1 MSTTTS
7 VTDWPTVH
15 DPKTCVRKGQCPV
28 TQLRGQSEP
37 VESHTLY
44 FEQHGNG
51 PEKILFIMGLNT
63 TSFSWATQVRYFAKT
78 GRHSV
83 LVFDNRGVGNSTVPK
98 GPYTTSGMAEDVI
111 VLLDHVGWT
120 EDFHVVGL
128 SLGGMV
134 AQELATRIPKRIVS
148 LSLCVTKAGGLSLHG
163 LTPWKGLSTLI
174 RATLT
179 KDPDVRIRLVLG
191 MMFPDKWLDSQN
203 PDDPDKRTNREIETA
218 ILKRR
223 IEVTR
228 PQTLGGAVSQ
238 SSAALTHRITADR
251 HRFMATTI
259 SKILILTGDQDDLI
273 NPANSKELA
282 ERMPEAEY
290 IQWAETGHG
299 LHAQWPERFNKL
311 IERVVEEGRQRFE
324 ENKLQGVPSSI

>member
-1 MSTTTS
+1 MSAATS

-15 DPKTCVRKGQCPV
+15 DPKTCVRKGQCPL

-44 FEQHGNG
+44 FEQHGSG

-63 TSFSWATQVRYFAKT
+63 TSFGWAPQVRYFAKT
-78 GRHSV
+78 GKHSV

-111 VLLDHVGWT
+111 VLLDYVGWT
-120 EDFHVVGL
+120 EEFHVVGL

-163 LTPWKGLSTLI
+163 LTPWKGLSNLI
-174 RATLT
+174 WATLS
-179 KDPDVRIRLVLG
+179 KNVDVRLYLILG
-191 MMFPDKWLDSQN
+191 MLFPDEWLDSQN
-203 PDDPDKRTNREIETA
+203 PDDPDKRTNREVETA
-218 ILKRR
+218 VLKRR
-223 IEVTR
+223 IEISR
-228 PQTLGGAVSQ
+228 PQTLAGAVSQ
-238 SSAALTHRITADR
+238 SSAVLTHRITADR
-251 HRFMATTI
+251 HRSIATTI
-259 SKILILTGDQDDLI
+259 SKILILTGDQDDLV
-273 NPANSKELA
+273 NPANSRELA

-290 IQWAETGHG
+290 VKWTEAGHG
-299 LHAQWPERFNKL
+299 LHVQWPERFNKL
-311 IERVVEEGRQRFE
+311 IERVVEEGRRNFE
-324 ENKLQGVPSSI
+324 ETKTQGMSAT